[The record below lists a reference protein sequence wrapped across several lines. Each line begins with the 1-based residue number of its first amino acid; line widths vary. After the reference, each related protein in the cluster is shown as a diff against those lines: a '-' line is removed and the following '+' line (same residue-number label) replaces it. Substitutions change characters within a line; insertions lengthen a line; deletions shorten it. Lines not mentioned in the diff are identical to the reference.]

1 MLSEKAF
8 KEAQER
14 EQQKKV
20 ANEFGM
26 KIFQDCVNKNFTY
39 AQFGIL
45 IEFLRRKNE
54 ECLTRLHRKETLSD
68 INQER

>member
-8 KEAQER
+8 KEAKER
-14 EQQKKV
+14 ERQAK
-20 ANEFGM
+20 AADEFGM
-26 KIFQDCVNKNFTY
+26 KIFQDCIDKGFTY
-39 AQFGIL
+39 AQFGML

-54 ECLTRLHRKETLSD
+54 EYLIRLHRKETLSD